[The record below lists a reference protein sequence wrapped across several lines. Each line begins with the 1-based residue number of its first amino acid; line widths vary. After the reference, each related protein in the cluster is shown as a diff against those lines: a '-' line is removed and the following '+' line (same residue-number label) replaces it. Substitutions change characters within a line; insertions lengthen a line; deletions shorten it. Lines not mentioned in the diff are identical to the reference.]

1 MRRAAAKDDAPAYHT
16 LASPAAGTYYP
27 KELFITHLPCHW
39 KATVPSFSLL
49 ISLASSVASAPAR
62 LRRQQI
68 GDVQELSWKE
78 RAQSFIDG

>member
-1 MRRAAAKDDAPAYHT
+1 MRRAAAKDNAPAYRT
-16 LASPAAGTYYP
+16 LPSPATGTYYP

-39 KATVPSFSLL
+39 EANVPIFSFL
-49 ISLASSVASAPAR
+49 ISLASPVAFASAR
-62 LRRQQI
+62 LRKQQI